1 LHDGAAS
8 YSEKTDRQFI
18 LSSGTFQV
26 PYQFKFSYKKMQDL
40 KVPLLNTGFRKSCNN
55 MSKLYFFRHAQ
66 ASFMADNYDKL
77 SDHGEKQSEELGK
90 YLVQKEFHF
99 DKIFVGPLSR
109 QRRTYEI
116 VADVFSK
123 NKRTIP
129 EPLFVENLREHSGPE
144 AMRYVFPKLR
154 EGNAEIKKLLQIA
167 EENPALKKRNHLLV
181 FQYFMEEWAA
191 GYIEVP
197 EVESWATFRKNVKIG
212 LAQVLAKTD
221 RGETIG
227 AFTSGG
233 TISAITAEALAIKEE
248 QTIAKMNFSVR
259 NTSFTSFLFSQNN
272 FNLLSFNELPHLEKE
287 MITFV

>member
-1 LHDGAAS
+1 
-8 YSEKTDRQFI
+8 
-18 LSSGTFQV
+18 
-26 PYQFKFSYKKMQDL
+26 
-40 KVPLLNTGFRKSCNN
+40 
-55 MSKLYFFRHAQ
+55 
-66 ASFMADNYDKL
+66 
-77 SDHGEKQSEELGK
+77 
-90 YLVQKEFHF
+90 
-99 DKIFVGPLSR
+99 
-109 QRRTYEI
+109 
-116 VADVFSK
+116 
-123 NKRTIP
+123 
-129 EPLFVENLREHSGPE
+129 
-144 AMRYVFPKLR
+144 
-154 EGNAEIKKLLQIA
+154 
-167 EENPALKKRNHLLV
+167 
-181 FQYFMEEWAA
+181 MEEWAA

>member
-1 LHDGAAS
+1 
-8 YSEKTDRQFI
+8 
-18 LSSGTFQV
+18 
-26 PYQFKFSYKKMQDL
+26 
-40 KVPLLNTGFRKSCNN
+40 

-109 QRRTYEI
+109 QKKTFEI

-123 NKRTIP
+123 NKMTIP
-129 EPLFVENLREHSGPE
+129 EPVFMEELREHSGPR
-144 AMRYVFPKLR
+144 AMRYIFPKLI
-154 EGNAEIKKLLQIA
+154 ETNPDIKRLLQIA
-167 EENPALKKRNHLLV
+167 EKNPALKKRNHLLV
-181 FQYFMEEWAA
+181 FQHFMAEWAE
-191 GYIEVP
+191 GKIDVP
-197 EVESWATFRKNVKIG
+197 EVDSWSTFRKNVKIG
-212 LAQVLAKTD
+212 LDNILTNTGK
-221 RGETIG
+221 GETIG

-233 TISAITAEALAIKEE
+233 TISAITAEALEIKEE
-248 QTIAKMNFSVR
+248 RTVATMNFSVR